1 LYERTLA
8 DRIRLL
14 GEDHPDTSRSRNNLA
29 AAYRAAGRLAEA
41 VSLYEQALPRLERVL
56 GPEHPTTAKVRANL
70 IDARQRAQEPTG

>member
-1 LYERTLA
+1 M
-8 DRIRLL
+8 L
-14 GEDHPDTSRSRNNLA
+14 GDSHPDTLEARNGLA
-29 AAYRAAGRLAEA
+29 AAYRAAGQIAEA